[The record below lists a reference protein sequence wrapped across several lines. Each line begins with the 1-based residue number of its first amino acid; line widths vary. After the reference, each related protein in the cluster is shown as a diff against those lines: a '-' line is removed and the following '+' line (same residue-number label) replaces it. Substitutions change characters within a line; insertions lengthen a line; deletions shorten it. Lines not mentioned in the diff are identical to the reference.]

1 MHLYQLEGMA
11 LCFSILHIPPDDTS
25 IAIPVAL
32 SMNIELKTD
41 LIMNFMAFTGS
52 LVRGY

>member
-1 MHLYQLEGMA
+1 MHLNQLEGMA
-11 LCFSILHIPPDDTS
+11 LRFSILRIPPDDTS

-32 SMNIELKTD
+32 SMNIEFKSEF
-41 LIMNFMAFTGS
+41 IMNFMAFTGL